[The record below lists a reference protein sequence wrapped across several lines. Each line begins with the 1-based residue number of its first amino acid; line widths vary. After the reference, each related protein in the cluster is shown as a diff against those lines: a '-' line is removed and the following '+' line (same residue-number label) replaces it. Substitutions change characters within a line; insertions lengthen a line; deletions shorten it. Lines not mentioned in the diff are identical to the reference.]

1 VTFKDLQRL
10 VQSQSNEEQNQL
22 LTRLRDK
29 PFWIGNTKQH
39 KQEDIKRNGEC
50 CFNHIIGLPRKDGV
64 EKPLFDYEKML
75 YDALFTHEYYN
86 PLRLRFKEKHLWV
99 KKATDLGVTEFF
111 LRFMAWL
118 CLRNDDYRNSQMC
131 IVTGPNQDIAIK
143 LIKRMKGLF
152 EHKLGITFANKET
165 VLELNGC
172 SIEAYP
178 SNHLD
183 AYRALDNPKFILLD
197 EADFFRK
204 SEQEDVRHVS
214 ERYIAKSD
222 PFIVMVS
229 TPYAPDGLF
238 DSIEKEPEES
248 CIYKR
253 ILLDYTNGLDKI
265 YTREEIEK
273 AKISPSFERE
283 YNLKYLGGIGNVF
296 HTKDIDAAIEKG
308 KLYDAANPVA
318 MSPKSMGI
326 DPAYGSSS
334 FGIVVTQFV
343 DGQVQILHAEEY
355 KRPDFNEM
363 LKMAWNLIVNYTVQ
377 KIYIDG
383 ANPSFIKSLKIQ
395 WGERPDYENVPKE
408 QKQFMRV
415 EPVNFNQEHKE
426 MLGHCKLSLEKGY
439 IAINPAFD
447 KLITSLRTAVAEEN
461 TLDKESMSYADI
473 FDAYR
478 LALKDYKFITK
489 EVDNES
495 KTVTAKPKPYHRYA
509 QHNY

>member
-1 VTFKDLQRL
+1 M
-10 VQSQSNEEQNQL
+10 
-22 LTRLRDK
+22 
-29 PFWIGNTKQH
+29 KQTS
-39 KQEDIKRNGEC
+39 
-50 CFNHIIGLPRKDGV
+50 FV
-64 EKPLFDYEKML
+64 
-75 YDALFTHEYYN
+75 
-86 PLRLRFKEKHLWV
+86 
-99 KKATDLGVTEFF
+99 
-111 LRFMAWL
+111 
-118 CLRNDDYRNSQMC
+118 
-131 IVTGPNQDIAIK
+131 
-143 LIKRMKGLF
+143 
-152 EHKLGITFANKET
+152 
-165 VLELNGC
+165 
-172 SIEAYP
+172 
-178 SNHLD
+178 
-183 AYRALDNPKFILLD
+183 
-197 EADFFRK
+197 K

-238 DSIEKEPEES
+238 DSIEKEPDET

-253 ILLDYTNGLDKI
+253 ILLDYTYGLDKI

-296 HTKDIDAAIEKG
+296 HTKDIDLAIEKG
-308 KLYDAANPVA
+308 KLYDPANPVA

-343 DGQVQILHAEEY
+343 DGQVQIVHAEEY

-363 LKMAWNLIVNYTVQ
+363 LEKAWNLIVKYTVQ

-383 ANPSFIKSLKIQ
+383 ANPSFIKSLKLQ
-395 WGERPDYENVPKE
+395 WGERSDYENVPKE
-408 QKQFMRV
+408 QRQFMRV

-426 MLGHCKLSLEKGY
+426 MLGHCKMSLEKGY

-461 TLDKESMSYADI
+461 TLDKESTSYADI

-478 LALKDYKFITK
+478 LALKDYKFITR
-489 EVDNES
+489 EVVRRYHNCDS
-495 KTVTAKPKPYHRYA
+495 KT
-509 QHNY
+509 